1 MKKPSVIAIALMII
15 LAVSGCGSVQ
25 QTAAE
30 PGQGS
35 LFFEVGE
42 AIKEDHPMMKGLK
55 AICKVAD
62 EN

>member
-30 PGQGS
+30 PGHAGLLQVLLILQS
-35 LFFEVGE
+35 L
-42 AIKEDHPMMKGLK
+42 PL
-55 AICKVAD
+55 
-62 EN
+62 